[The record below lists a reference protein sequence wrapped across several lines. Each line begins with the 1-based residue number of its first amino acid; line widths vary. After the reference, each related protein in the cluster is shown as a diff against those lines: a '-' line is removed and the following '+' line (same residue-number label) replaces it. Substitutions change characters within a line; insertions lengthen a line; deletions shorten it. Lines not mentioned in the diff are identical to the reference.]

1 MKILFF
7 ITTVVFT
14 LGSCNSSTN
23 TNSTNSYKEDQY
35 EKIGHTAD
43 NGELPKK
50 AKDFLNAHFTDQKVK
65 NVHHKKSPVAYGTFF
80 EVELS
85 DRTEV
90 DFDKDGNWKEISNDR
105 DIELPTLMLPDAI
118 QKYLDTHYATIGV
131 TSIDKDETGYEL
143 ELINDVDL
151 SFDLSGVFLRES
163 R

>member
-14 LGSCNSSTN
+14 LASCNSPTN
-23 TNSTNSYKEDQY
+23 TDSTNSHKDDQY
-35 EKIGHTAD
+35 EKNDHTTD
-43 NGELPKK
+43 KDELPKQ
-50 AKDFLNAHFTDQKVK
+50 AEDFLNAHFTEQKVK
-65 NVHHKKSPVAYGTFF
+65 NVHHKKSPVASGTFF

-90 DFDKDGNWKEISNDR
+90 DFDKEGNWKEISNDR
-105 DIELPTLMLPDAI
+105 DIELPTSMLPDAI

-131 TSIDKDETGYEL
+131 ISIDKDENGYEL

>member
-43 NGELPKK
+43 KGELPKK
-50 AKDFLNAHFTDQKVK
+50 AKDFLNAHFTEQKVK
-65 NVHHKKSPVAYGTFF
+65 NVHQKKSPVAYGTFF
-80 EVELS
+80 DVELS

-105 DIELPTLMLPDAI
+105 DIELPTSMLPDAI

-143 ELINDVDL
+143 ELITDVDL